1 MSSLSVATTTAKAPA
16 QRVLRSVAPSPKKGR
31 NRRAIALTVIL
42 GLVGIELVQLFIGV
56 MISQGAYQLAD
67 LKTQKRDL
75 TLTTQILG
83 QQVSSLSS
91 NQNLANAAQHLGMI
105 SNVNPVYLRLADKKV
120 FGVPVPASAGESGHI
135 ARNLVPDAAMTVVS
149 SFVAPKQK
157 AVSVAAKVSTP
168 SEGSLDAQQAAGLT
182 PVAAKAPVAQ
192 PKSASNQ
199 VPFSSAEIP
208 ASPTH

>member
-1 MSSLSVATTTAKAPA
+1 MSSLNVATTSTRVSP
-16 QRVLRSVAPSPKKGR
+16 QRNLRSVSPTPKKGR
-31 NRRAIALTVIL
+31 NRRAIVLTVIL
-42 GLVGIELVQLFIGV
+42 GLVGIQLVQLFIGV

-149 SFVAPKQK
+149 TFVATAPKATTRTT
-157 AVSVAAKVSTP
+157 AVTAPTP
-168 SEGSLDAQQAAGLT
+168 GSLDARQAAGLT
-182 PVAAKAPVAQ
+182 PVAANAPVAK
-192 PKSASNQ
+192 PKSVTNQ
-199 VPFSSAEIP
+199 VPFSSAAIP
-208 ASPTH
+208 ASPTN

>member
-1 MSSLSVATTTAKAPA
+1 MSSLSVATNPAKAQT
-16 QRVLRSVAPSPKKGR
+16 QRFLNAVAPSANKGR
-31 NRRAIALTVIL
+31 NRRAIVLTVIL
-42 GLVGIELVQLFIGV
+42 GLVGIQLVQLFIGV

-67 LKTQKRDL
+67 LKSQKRDL

-120 FGVPVPASAGESGHI
+120 FGTPVPATAAESGHI
-135 ARNLVPDAAMTVVS
+135 ARNLVPDAAMTVQS
-149 SFVAPKQK
+149 SFVYSKPVSASKP
-157 AVSVAAKVSTP
+157 AVGNSPAGSTF
-168 SEGSLDAQQAAGLT
+168 GSANSAGLT
-182 PVAAKAPVAQ
+182 PVAANAPVAQ
-192 PKSASNQ
+192 PKTSTNQ
-199 VPFSSAEIP
+199 VPFSSAAIP